1 MKEHQTPEAPL
12 SLGRLESQI
21 LAVAGRL
28 EKPGITLQ
36 EALSLNP
43 DLSRRS
49 VHQAF
54 QRLEKKVQLRRIARG
69 RYFLP
74 GQEPSL
80 VGCHA
85 FPPSY
90 VSFLTV
96 LHDAGFT
103 EQIPR
108 RVDFAYA
115 RSHLRRASWGGLP
128 LVWHPIPPAAFTGY
142 QARENGVLEA
152 TAAKAAADLIHRQK
166 DFGGVTPFREM
177 IVKALRKSKPSPFEE
192 AAAAYAD
199 RPATLR
205 RILYLRYEHER
216 VPPALRRLL
225 HETDLHNPLPLDA
238 LRPSKVKPKGDFL
251 NIRDEGTA

>member
-1 MKEHQTPEAPL
+1 MKEGQTPESPP
-12 SLGRLESQI
+12 SLGRLETQI
-21 LAVAGRL
+21 LAAAGRL
-28 EKPGITLQ
+28 EKPGVTLQ

-43 DLSRRS
+43 NLSRRS

-54 QRLEKKVQLRRIARG
+54 QRLNEKGQLRRIARG

-74 GQEPSL
+74 DQEPAL

-108 RVDFAYA
+108 RIDFAYA
-115 RSHLRRASWGGLP
+115 RAHLRRAWWGGLP
-128 LVWHPIPPAAFTGY
+128 MVWHPIPPAAFTGY

-152 TAAKAAADLIHRQK
+152 TPAKAAADLIHRQK
-166 DFGGVTPFREM
+166 DFGGVTAFREM
-177 IVKALRKSKPSPFEE
+177 ITKALRQSKPSQFEE
-192 AAAAYAD
+192 AVAAYAD

-205 RILYLRYEHER
+205 RILYLRYAQEH
-216 VPPALRRLL
+216 VPPGLRRVLQKA
-225 HETDLHNPLPLDA
+225 DLHNPLPLDA
-238 LRPSKVKPKGDFL
+238 LRPSKAKPAGDFL
-251 NIRDEGTA
+251 KIRDEATA